1 MATAVFPKITYV
13 TLFADESI
21 HPKYEAA
28 LKKFEETLGK
38 RYPMY
43 IGEDEVWSEE
53 GEFVHSSPIDT
64 SIKVA
69 RFQVGTKSH
78 AKACDQRCQRSVPK
92 VEPKKLARTSQ
103 DHE

>member
-1 MATAVFPKITYV
+1 
-13 TLFADESI
+13 
-21 HPKYEAA
+21 
-28 LKKFEETLGK
+28 
-38 RYPMY
+38 MY
-43 IGEDEVWSEE
+43 IGEDEVWSEA

-78 AKACDQRCQRSVPK
+78 AKSAINLAEKRSQ